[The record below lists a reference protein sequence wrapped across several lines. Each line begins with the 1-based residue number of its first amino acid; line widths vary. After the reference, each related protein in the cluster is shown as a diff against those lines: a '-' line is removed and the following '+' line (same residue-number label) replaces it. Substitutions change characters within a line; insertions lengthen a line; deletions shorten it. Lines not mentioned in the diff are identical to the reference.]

1 MFLNKD
7 KPEHVLLALLACL
20 GVYLF
25 VFMYLQISSFPD
37 YRQIKSFDT
46 YSEIVQ
52 EDIELTAN
60 NIESEN
66 FSGGE
71 VSSVSRNINDQRSS
85 SSDDW
90 SESVYEGDPEQ
101 NAKEI
106 ERQLFESTGEQE
118 RRNQLQDEH
127 NARLEQLARE
137 AESKSSM
144 KDVSQNQF
152 SGNVMVEFELSG
164 RKAFKNDNWYVRN
177 PGYTCGK
184 NSNGLVVVQIKVNR
198 NGNVVHAQVNAT
210 LSNGASDCM
219 LKKAV
224 EYAKKSRFNYSSVAT
239 HTQSGVIKYRFV
251 AQ

>member
-1 MFLNKD
+1 MFVNKD

-37 YRQIKSFDT
+37 YRQTKSFDT
-46 YSEIVQ
+46 YSELVQ
-52 EDIELTAN
+52 EDVELTAN
-60 NIESEN
+60 NIESED

-71 VSSVSRNINDQRSS
+71 VSSVSRDLNDERLSS
-85 SSDDW
+85 EDW
-90 SESVYEGDPEQ
+90 SESTYEGDPEQ

-118 RRNQLQDEH
+118 RRDQLQDEH
-127 NARLEQLARE
+127 EARLEQLAKE
-137 AESKSSM
+137 AESKPSI
-144 KDVSQNQF
+144 KEVSENQF

-164 RKAFKNDNWYVRN
+164 RNAFKNDNWYVRN

-198 NGNVVHAQVNAT
+198 NGNVVFAQVNSS
-210 LSNGASDCM
+210 LSNEASDCM

-224 EYAKKSRFNYSSVAT
+224 EYAKKSRFNYSSASAQ
-239 HTQSGVIKYRFV
+239 TQSGLIKYRFV

>member
-1 MFLNKD
+1 MFVNKD

-37 YRQIKSFDT
+37 YRQTKSFDT
-46 YSEIVQ
+46 YSELVQ
-52 EDIELTAN
+52 EDVELTAN
-60 NIESEN
+60 NIESED

-71 VSSVSRNINDQRSS
+71 VSSVSRDVNDQRSS
-85 SSDDW
+85 SSEDW
-90 SESVYEGDPEQ
+90 SESTYEGDPEQ

-118 RRNQLQDEH
+118 RRDQLQDEH
-127 NARLEQLARE
+127 QARLEQLAKE
-137 AESKSSM
+137 AESKPSI
-144 KDVSQNQF
+144 KEVSENQF
-152 SGNVMVEFELSG
+152 SGNGMVEVKLSG
-164 RKAFKNDNWYVRN
+164 RNAFKNDNWYVRN

-198 NGNVVHAQVNAT
+198 NGNVVFAQVNSS
-210 LSNGASDCM
+210 LSNEASDCM

-224 EYAKKSRFNYSSVAT
+224 EYAKKSRFNYSSASAQ
-239 HTQSGVIKYRFV
+239 TQSGLIKYRFV

>member
-1 MFLNKD
+1 MFVNKD

-37 YRQIKSFDT
+37 YRQTKSFDT
-46 YSEIVQ
+46 YSELVQ
-52 EDIELTAN
+52 EDVELTAN
-60 NIESEN
+60 NIESED

-71 VSSVSRNINDQRSS
+71 VSSVSRDLNDERLSS
-85 SSDDW
+85 EDW
-90 SESVYEGDPEQ
+90 SESTYEGDPEQ

-118 RRNQLQDEH
+118 RRDQLQDEH
-127 NARLEQLARE
+127 EARLEQLAKE
-137 AESKSSM
+137 AESKPSI
-144 KDVSQNQF
+144 KEVSENQF

-164 RKAFKNDNWYVRN
+164 RNAFKNDNWYVRN

-198 NGNVVHAQVNAT
+198 NGNVVFAQVNSS

-224 EYAKKSRFNYSSVAT
+224 EYAKKSRFNYSSASAQ
-239 HTQSGVIKYRFV
+239 TQSGLIKYRFV

>member
-1 MFLNKD
+1 MFVNKD

-37 YRQIKSFDT
+37 YRQTKSFDT
-46 YSEIVQ
+46 YSELVQ
-52 EDIELTAN
+52 EDVELTAN
-60 NIESEN
+60 NIDSEN
-66 FSGGE
+66 FAGGA
-71 VSSVSRNINDQRSS
+71 VSSVSRDVNDSRAS

-90 SESVYEGDPEQ
+90 SESTYEGDPEQ

-118 RRNQLQDEH
+118 RRDQLQEEH
-127 NARLEQLARE
+127 KARLEQLAKE
-137 AESKSSM
+137 AESNQSIK
-144 KDVSQNQF
+144 KVSEQQF

-164 RKAFKNDNWYVRN
+164 RTAFKKDNWYVRN
-177 PGYTCGK
+177 PGYTCGI

-198 NGNVVHAQVNAT
+198 NGNVVFVQVNSS
-210 LSNGASDCM
+210 LSQGASDCM
-219 LKKAV
+219 LNKAV
-224 EYAKKSRFNYSSVAT
+224 EYAKKSRFNYSSASSQ
-239 HTQSGVIKYRFV
+239 TQSGVIKYRFV

>member
-1 MFLNKD
+1 MFINKD

-37 YRQIKSFDT
+37 YRQTKSFDT
-46 YSEIVQ
+46 YSELVQ
-52 EDIELTAN
+52 EDVKLTAD
-60 NIESEN
+60 NIDTKD
-66 FSGGE
+66 FAGGN
-71 VSSVSRNINDQRSS
+71 VSSVSRDVNDDRASS
-85 SSDDW
+85 SEDW
-90 SESVYEGDPEQ
+90 SESTYEGDPEQ

-106 ERQLFESTGEQE
+106 ERQLFENTGEQE
-118 RRNQLQDEH
+118 RRNELQEAH
-127 NARLEQLARE
+127 QARLEQLARE
-137 AESKSSM
+137 SESKQNI
-144 KDVSQNQF
+144 KEASQNQF

-164 RKAFKNDNWYVRN
+164 RTAFKKDNWYVRN

-198 NGNVVHAQVNAT
+198 NGNVVNAQVNSS

-219 LKKAV
+219 LNKAV
-224 EYAKKSRFNYSSVAT
+224 EYAEKSRFNYSSASAQ
-239 HTQSGVIKYRFV
+239 TQTGLIKYRFV

>member
-1 MFLNKD
+1 MLVNKD

-20 GVYLF
+20 AVYLF

-46 YSEIVQ
+46 YSELVQ
-52 EDIELTAN
+52 EEVELTAN
-60 NIESEN
+60 NIDSED

-71 VSSVSRNINDQRSS
+71 VSSVSRDVNDQRSS
-85 SSDDW
+85 SSNDW
-90 SESVYEGDPEQ
+90 SESTYEGDPEQ

-118 RRNQLQDEH
+118 RRDQLQDEH
-127 NARLEQLARE
+127 EARLEQLAKE
-137 AESKSSM
+137 AESKPSI
-144 KDVSQNQF
+144 KEVSENQF

-164 RKAFKNDNWYVRN
+164 RNAFKNDNWYVRN

-198 NGNVVHAQVNAT
+198 NGNVVFAQVNSS
-210 LSNGASDCM
+210 LSNKASDCM

-224 EYAKKSRFNYSSVAT
+224 EYAKKSRFNYSSA
-239 HTQSGVIKYRFV
+239 S
-251 AQ
+251 AQNNQA

>member
-90 SESVYEGDPEQ
+90 SETVYEAVSYTHLTLPT
-101 NAKEI
+101 I
-106 ERQLFESTGEQE
+106 E
-118 RRNQLQDEH
+118 
-127 NARLEQLARE
+127 
-137 AESKSSM
+137 
-144 KDVSQNQF
+144 
-152 SGNVMVEFELSG
+152 
-164 RKAFKNDNWYVRN
+164 
-177 PGYTCGK
+177 
-184 NSNGLVVVQIKVNR
+184 
-198 NGNVVHAQVNAT
+198 
-210 LSNGASDCM
+210 
-219 LKKAV
+219 
-224 EYAKKSRFNYSSVAT
+224 
-239 HTQSGVIKYRFV
+239 
-251 AQ
+251 